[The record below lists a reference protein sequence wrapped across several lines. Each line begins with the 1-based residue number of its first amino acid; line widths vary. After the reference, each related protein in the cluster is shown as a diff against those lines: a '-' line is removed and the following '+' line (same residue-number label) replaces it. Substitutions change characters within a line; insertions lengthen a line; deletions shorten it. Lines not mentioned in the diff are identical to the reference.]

1 LHKETP
7 KAAPKKMD
15 QSKEIENYL
24 ADHRAFENNG
34 ASGAPAWLKDLRSDA
49 IEKFSELGFPT
60 VKQEDWRFTN
70 ILPLTK
76 IPFQRSAKGHGRGVD
91 REELLNHVFPP
102 SSKTLLVFINGHFDA
117 ALSDLSGLPK
127 EVSGGSL
134 ASLMSTHGEFLRE
147 HLNRDL
153 PLQQHPFAALNAG
166 FIHDGAF
173 VHLPE
178 GISVSAPIQMLFVTK
193 GNSHRASYPRNLIVV
208 EDKASATFL
217 ECYISLSEEATF
229 TNAVTEAFIAKEAAV
244 DFVKIQRES
253 EHAFHV
259 ATMQVEQASGS
270 RFTAF
275 SLALGGA
282 IARNDINII
291 VNGDRCETMLDG
303 LYIAA
308 NDQLIDHHTFIDHRL
323 PDCSSREIF
332 KGIVAG
338 NSRTV
343 FNGKIFVRREA
354 QKTDS
359 KQTNKNLL
367 LSDKATVDT
376 KPQLEI
382 FADDVK
388 CTHGATVGGLDAA
401 SLFYV
406 KSRGISEDAARAVLT
421 VGFAGEVTNYINDEA
436 LRKHVDSLVIGRLQD
451 TVMKIP
457 LPEIVHSETKSV

>member
-1 LHKETP
+1 
-7 KAAPKKMD
+7 MQ

-24 ADHRAFENNG
+24 ADQRAFANNG
-34 ASGAPAWLKDLRSDA
+34 ASNAPVWLKDLRSRG

-60 VKQEDWRFTN
+60 IKHEDWRFTN

-76 IPFQRSAKGHGRGVD
+76 IPFQHAAESAGSAVRRDEISKYI
-91 REELLNHVFPP
+91 FAP
-102 SSKTLLVFINGHFDA
+102 SSTSLLVFINGHFEA
-117 ALSDLSGLPK
+117 KLSDLSGLP
-127 EVSGGSL
+127 EDVVSGSL
-134 ASLMSTHGEFLRE
+134 ASYMASRGEFIRE

-153 PLQQHPFAALNAG
+153 PLQQHPFAALNTG

-173 VHLPE
+173 VHIPK
-178 GISVSAPIQMLFVTK
+178 GRKVAVPIQMLFVSTTRK
-193 GNSHRASYPRNLIVV
+193 ENSQVSYPRNLLVV
-208 EDKASATFL
+208 AENASATFI
-217 ECYISLSEEATF
+217 ESYVSLSEEVHF
-229 TNAVTEAFIAKEAAV
+229 TNAVTEAFVAREAAV
-244 DFVKIQRES
+244 DFVKVQRES
-253 EHAFHV
+253 EKAFHIG
-259 ATMQVEQASGS
+259 TIQVEQERGS

-291 VNGDRCETMLDG
+291 VNGDHCETMLDG
-303 LYIAA
+303 LYISA

-332 KGIVAG
+332 KGIVTG

-367 LSDKATVDT
+367 LSDTATVDT

-388 CTHGATVGGLDAA
+388 CTHGATVGGLDDA

-406 KSRGISEDAARAVLT
+406 KSRGIGEDAARAVLT
-421 VGFAGEVTNYINDEA
+421 VGFAGEVTNYINNEA
-436 LRKHVDSLVIGRLQD
+436 LRKHVDSLVVERLQD
-451 TVMKIP
+451 KVMQIP
-457 LPEIVHSETKSV
+457 LPEIVHSDIKAHE

>member
-1 LHKETP
+1 
-7 KAAPKKMD
+7 MQ

-24 ADHRAFENNG
+24 ADQRAFENNG
-34 ASGAPAWLKDLRSDA
+34 ASSAPVWLKDLRLHG
-49 IEKFSELGFPT
+49 IEKFSEMGFPT
-60 VKQEDWRFTN
+60 TKHEDWRFTN

-76 IPFQRSAKGHGRGVD
+76 IPFQHVAKSAGPAVR
-91 REELLNHVFPP
+91 REEILKHIFVP
-102 SSKTLLVFINGHFDA
+102 SSKSVLVFINGHFDA
-117 ALSDLSGLPK
+117 KLSDLSGLP
-127 EVSGGSL
+127 EDVIAGSL
-134 ASLMSTHGEFLRE
+134 ASFMTSRGEFIRE

-166 FIHDGAF
+166 FIHDGAI
-173 VHLPE
+173 VHVPK
-178 GISVSAPIQMLFVTK
+178 GRSVAVPIQLLFASTIKKESSQV
-193 GNSHRASYPRNLIVV
+193 SYPRNLMVV
-208 EDKASATFL
+208 EENASATFI
-217 ECYISLSEEATF
+217 ESYVSLSEEVHL
-229 TNAVTEAFIAKEAAV
+229 TNAVTEAFVAKEAAV

-253 EHAFHV
+253 EKAYHIGTV
-259 ATMQVEQASGS
+259 QVEQKSGS

-291 VNGDRCETMLDG
+291 VNGDHCETMLDG
-303 LYIAA
+303 LYISA

-323 PDCSSREIF
+323 PNCSSREIF
-332 KGIVAG
+332 KGIVTG
-338 NSRTV
+338 DSRTV
-343 FNGKIFVRREA
+343 FNGKIFVRQEA

-367 LSDKATVDT
+367 LSDTATVDT

-436 LRKHVDSLVIGRLQD
+436 LRKHVDSLVIERLQD
-451 TVMKIP
+451 KVMKIP
-457 LPEIVHSETKSV
+457 LPEIVHLDTKAHE